1 MGMGYGANYAEV
13 VEEKF
18 VKETCPK
25 ELEAFHAAVVA
36 NDNVD
41 LENVAKDLELGD
53 DNGYLTPK
61 IKKAYKALTKAFNK
75 KTGLNLGIGYHCIED
90 NGDRYDDINGVY
102 WSVGGVWTRT
112 PAGKKFESK
121 ITRSFFV
128 TYG

>member
-1 MGMGYGANYAEV
+1 MSMGYGANYADV
-13 VEEKF
+13 IEEKF
-18 VKETCPK
+18 VEKIAPK
-25 ELEAFHAAVVA
+25 ELEAFHTAVKD

-61 IKKAYKALTKAFNK
+61 IKKTYRALVRAFNK
-75 KTGLNLGIGYHCIED
+75 KTGLNLGIGYHSIED

-112 PAGKKFESK
+112 TAGKKYRAQ